1 MYWEFKIRNEKFKPY
16 SKDIIVFRV
25 RTFLAWSKRE
35 NGKVKKT
42 REYIGTIKI
51 YGVDEQKTKTEVW
64 RVFSKVAE
72 LLKCGNVN
80 PDSIGSFIEK
90 GQTKLDKRINVHVAQ
105 WNSNFEKTSEK

>member
-35 NGKVKKT
+35 NGKVKKERT
-42 REYIGTIKI
+42 YIGTIKI
-51 YGVDEQKTKTEVW
+51 YGEDTQKTKTEVW

-72 LLKCGNVN
+72 LLKSGNVSS
-80 PDSIGSFIEK
+80 DGIGSFIEK
-90 GQTKLDKRINVHVAQ
+90 GQTKLDKRINAHLAQ
-105 WNSNFEKTSEK
+105 WHSNFEKTIEK